1 MNDSKIIRTRVAP
14 SPTGELHV
22 GSMAIL
28 LKNYAYAKKHGGKF
42 VLRIE
47 DTDKTRE
54 VEGGVQDIQDIIHA
68 YGLDWDEGPGK
79 EGGFGP
85 YIQSE
90 RFDVYQEKAHQLVE
104 EGKAYYCFCSKER
117 LDQVRAEQQAKKEAP
132 RYDKHCRNIPL
143 AEAKSRVEAGESYV
157 IRLKVPENQEICFTD
172 LLRGE
177 ITFNSSQVDE
187 QVLLKS
193 DGYPTYHLAVVIDDH
208 LMKITHIMR
217 GEEWISST
225 PKHVLLY
232 QAFGWE
238 LPVFAH
244 IPLFLNPDGKG
255 KMSKRKGTVS
265 ARSFLEKGYLPE
277 ALLNFFMILGWSRDD
292 QAKDEIMSLDEY
304 IAEFDPKD
312 MSLNSVAFDM
322 KKLDWIN
329 GVYIRRLDLATLKE
343 KIKSFLSR
351 EISDTKL
358 DQLLPLV
365 RERLVTLKDFDELTS
380 FFFKIDEYDPQL
392 LLKKSNNDPG
402 LIKKEL
408 DQSILVLES
417 LEDFSVKT
425 VEEVIRQLQE
435 ENDWKKSQYFMMIRM
450 AITGRKAT
458 PPLFETIEVLGK
470 AETIKRLQD
479 AKNLLN

>member
-28 LKNYAYAKKHGGKF
+28 LKNYAYAKRHGGKF

-54 VEGGVQDIQDIIHA
+54 VEGGVEDIQNIIHA

-85 YIQSE
+85 YIQSQ
-90 RFDVYQEKAHQLVE
+90 RFDIYQEKAHQLVE
-104 EGKAYYCFCSKER
+104 DGKAYYCFCSKER
-117 LDQVRAEQQAKKEAP
+117 LDQVRAEQQARKEAP

-143 AEAKSRVEAGESYV
+143 AEAKARVEAGESYV
-157 IRLKVPENQEICFTD
+157 IRLKVPENQDISFTD

-177 ITFNSSQVDE
+177 ITFNSNQVDE

-232 QAFGWE
+232 QAFGWD
-238 LPVFAH
+238 LPTFAH

-277 ALLNFFMILGWSRDD
+277 ALLNFFMILGWARDD
-292 QAKDEIMSLDEY
+292 QEKDEIMSLEEY
-304 IAEFDPKD
+304 ISEFDPKD

-322 KKLDWIN
+322 RKLDWIN

-343 KIKSFLSR
+343 KIKPFLSNQ
-351 EISDTKL
+351 ISETKL

-365 RERLVTLKDFDELTS
+365 RERLVTLNDFDELTS
-380 FFFKIDEYDPQL
+380 FFFEIDSYDPQL
-392 LLKKSNNDPG
+392 LLKKSANNPE
-402 LIKKEL
+402 LVKIEL
-408 DQSILVLES
+408 DETISTLES
-417 LEDFSVKT
+417 LADFSVNSI
-425 VEEVIRQLQE
+425 EEAIRGLQE
-435 ENDWKKSQYFMMIRM
+435 KHDWKKGQYFMMIRI

-470 AETIKRLQD
+470 EETIDRLQK